1 MGKMTGKTTIVTGAA
16 VGIGREIAVAIGREA
31 GQVVVNYSK
40 SRKEAE
46 ATAAL
51 VEEAGGKALLVQANV
66 ARDEQAK
73 SLIQQTLD
81 WTGRV
86 DVLINNAGITA
97 RVPFENLDALTDEVW
112 SRLYDVNVKGTFF
125 CCRAAVE
132 PMRKQGVGRI
142 INLGSVAGIRPT
154 GSSIAYCASKAAL
167 IHMSQCLA
175 KTLGPE
181 IRVNVIAPGFID
193 DTRWNEGV
201 PNLDTIRQGAAATT
215 PLKRVGLPADIAET
229 ALYLA
234 SGAEYTTGA
243 VIVVDGAR
251 QLV

>member
-1 MGKMTGKTTIVTGAA
+1 MGRMTGKTTIITGAA
-16 VGIGREIAVAIGREA
+16 VGIGREIAIAVGREN

-40 SRKEAE
+40 SKKEAE
-46 ATAAL
+46 ETAAM
-51 VEEAGGKALLVQANV
+51 VRDAVGTALAVQANV
-66 ARDEQAK
+66 ARDDQAR

-112 SRLYDVNVKGTFF
+112 NRLYDTNVKGTFF

-142 INLGSVAGIRPT
+142 INIGSVSGLRPA

-167 IHMSQCLA
+167 IHLSLCLA

-181 IRVNVIAPGFID
+181 IRVNVIAPGFVD
-193 DTRWNEGV
+193 ETRWNEGV
-201 PNLDTIRQGAAATT
+201 ANLDSLRTSAASLT
-215 PLKRVGLPADIAET
+215 PLKRVALPSDIADT

-234 SGAEYTTGA
+234 SGAEYTTGS
-243 VIVVDGAR
+243 VIVVDGGR